1 MNDSQQTAPAQRPKG
16 SFRRRLLRWAVV
28 VLVVLG
34 GFTAWLAWQAQGLEA
49 RVIEAVRPHLATDV
63 AIGSVSVSLWSVW
76 PDVEVILGDVAVED
90 AVDRG
95 RNFLELQEVGFRMSC
110 LPLLENRLEVKALR
124 LEGGRIR
131 LNRKKDGREN
141 WHFWVDSDAEEGPE
155 LEGWNVDALGL
166 REVRVEGAWEGSGA
180 PVTWAGTVGESD
192 VALNSLE
199 GGLAWAGRLD
209 ADGVELQTGD
219 DVWVD
224 GRVLRSELSGRLE
237 GDRVTVLLGDS
248 RYGSATSSVPLTGV
262 MESESGD
269 FRMALSSP
277 SLSMAAVEA
286 VLPPNMR
293 EVLAPVLDGV
303 TGSAEVELSIGRC
316 TAGEVWTGPEDAAWD
331 GVWAVR
337 LGRNGRGGLSWMEG
351 PRGASWTSGAVVV
364 MSGAS
369 GWKAAGP
376 SIGVDVAGGEF
387 KGSAELTEAK
397 DRMNVKV
404 DGRGV
409 FRPAGVWPW
418 LGLEENSGGAA
429 VALSDGG
436 RIDVQGSLELVKQAG
451 QWSDWMVAEGTS
463 VTASDVA
470 WKLGGAAMGVKDV
483 QVDVLEE
490 NQWNL
495 AVSGV
500 EVPGVVGSAQVQ
512 GRGDGGVVSVDLDA
526 VDVDEMT
533 AWWAGQETA
542 DGATQTR
549 SFTGTWDVDVRC
561 GRLTQGP
568 LTLDGG
574 ILSAR
579 FVDEVLTVSAFEA
592 KGMGGR
598 LEATGRVDDTGLVM
612 DGRLEEADLAQFME
626 ETSGLGQATLLPRHV
641 RGKAWVEGQVG
652 YAFGRMGALPWA
664 VDTRIRLEDA
674 ELIGFEL
681 LQQIPDVLES
691 DRKYRMI
698 ADAQDLRR
706 RLTRVQFE
714 PMDLRVQLEQG
725 LIALD
730 PVEIVSDA
738 MDVGVE
744 GWHRLGG
751 PMDFT
756 LDFAL
761 RDLKSGEGEFGPVA
775 EDGLGHRFFLA
786 MRGTLAE
793 PEFGYDRMAH
803 KEHRRAERQG
813 ALDRLRG
820 ALRGEGGE
828 KTGEDATR
836 VVALTDS
843 MAPDSS
849 RMEMPAKRPE
859 SPVIVDDDDDDF

>member
-1 MNDSQQTAPAQRPKG
+1 MNDSQQTVPNQRPKG
-16 SFRRRLLRWAVV
+16 SLRRRLLQWAVV
-28 VLVVLG
+28 VVVVLG
-34 GFTAWLAWQAQGLEA
+34 GFTAWLAWQTQGLEA

-95 RNFLELQEVGFRMSC
+95 RNFLELQEVGIRMSC
-110 LPLLENRLEVKALR
+110 LPLLENRIEVKALR
-124 LEGGRIR
+124 LEGGRVR
-131 LNRKKDGREN
+131 LNRTKDGLEN
-141 WHFWVDSDAEEGPE
+141 WHFWVDFDAEQGPSVE
-155 LEGWNVDALGL
+155 SWNVDALSL
-166 REVRVEGAWEGSGA
+166 REVRVEGTWAGSGVA
-180 PVTWAGTVGESD
+180 VTWAGTVRESE

-224 GRVLRSELSGRLE
+224 GRVLRSELEGRLE
-237 GDRVTVLLGDS
+237 GDRVTVVLGDS
-248 RYGSATSSVPLTGV
+248 RYGSASSPVPLTGV

-277 SLSMAAVEA
+277 SLSMSAVEA
-286 VLPPNMR
+286 VLPPNVR
-293 EVLAPVLDGV
+293 EVLAPAMEGV

-316 TAGEVWTGPEDAAWD
+316 TTGEVWKGPQDASWD
-331 GVWAVR
+331 GGWAVR
-337 LGRNGRGGLSWMEG
+337 LGRNGRGGLSWAEG
-351 PRGASWTSGAVVV
+351 LRQASWTSGAVVA

-369 GWKAAGP
+369 GWKAVGP

-397 DRMNVKV
+397 GRMNVKV

-418 LGLEENSGGAA
+418 LGLEENAGGAS
-429 VALSDGG
+429 VVVSDGG
-436 RIDVQGSLELVKQAG
+436 RMDVQGSVELVRQAG
-451 QWSDWMVAEGTS
+451 QWADWTVAEGTK

-470 WKLGGAAMGVKDV
+470 WEQGGAAMGVKDV
-483 QVDVLEE
+483 QVDVLDG

-495 AVSGV
+495 TVSGAA
-500 EVPGVVGSAQVQ
+500 VPGVTGSAQVK
-512 GRGDGGVVSVDLDA
+512 GRRTGGAISVDLDA
-526 VDVDEMT
+526 VDVDDLA
-533 AWWAGQETA
+533 AWWAAQETA
-542 DGATQTR
+542 DGGIQPR

-561 GRLTQGP
+561 GWLTQGP
-568 LTLDGG
+568 LTLDRAT
-574 ILSAR
+574 LTAH
-579 FVDEVLTVSAFEA
+579 FVDEVLTVSAFDAE
-592 KGMGGR
+592 GMGGR
-598 LEATGRVDDTGLVM
+598 LEATGLVDDTGLVM
-612 DGRLEEADLAQFME
+612 DGRLMDADLTQFME

-641 RGKAWVEGQVG
+641 RGRAWVEGQVG
-652 YAFGRMGALPWA
+652 YSFGRTGSLSWA
-664 VDTRIRLEDA
+664 VDTRVRLEDA

-681 LQQIPDVLES
+681 LQQIPEVLES
-691 DRKYRMI
+691 ERKYRMI

-706 RLTRVQFE
+706 RLNRVQFE

-725 LIALD
+725 LITVD

-761 RDLKSGEGEFGPVA
+761 RDLKSDEGEFGPVA

-786 MRGTLAE
+786 MRGTLEE
-793 PEFGYDRMAH
+793 PEFGYDRTAH
-803 KEHRRAERQG
+803 KEHRRVERQG

-828 KTGEDATR
+828 EGGGDAVT
-836 VVALTDS
+836 VVALSDS
-843 MAPDSS
+843 LSPDSS
-849 RMEMPAKRPE
+849 QIVVPAERPE

>member
-16 SFRRRLLRWAVV
+16 SLRRRLLRWAVV
-28 VLVVLG
+28 VVMVLG

-95 RNFLELQEVGFRMSC
+95 RNFLELQEVGFTVSC

-124 LEGGRIR
+124 LEEGRIR
-131 LNRKKDGREN
+131 LNRTKDGQEN
-141 WHFWVDSDAEEGPE
+141 WHFWVDSDAEDGPA

-166 REVRVEGAWEGSGA
+166 REVRVEGSWAGSGA
-180 PVTWAGTVGESD
+180 SVTWDGTVLESD
-192 VALNSLE
+192 VALHSLE

-209 ADGVELQTGD
+209 ADGVELRTGD
-219 DVWVD
+219 DIWVD
-224 GRVLRSELSGRLE
+224 GRALRAELEGRIE
-237 GDRVTVLLGDS
+237 GDRVTVVLGDS
-248 RYGSATSSVPLTGV
+248 RFGSVASPVPLTGV

-277 SLSMAAVEA
+277 SLSMAVVEA
-286 VLPPNMR
+286 VLPPNVR
-293 EVLAPVLDGV
+293 ELLAPALEGV

-316 TAGEVWTGPEDAAWD
+316 TTGEVWTGPEDAEWD
-331 GVWAVR
+331 GGWAVR
-337 LGRNGRGGLSWMEG
+337 LGRNGRGGLSWAEG
-351 PRGASWTSGAVVV
+351 PRTASWTSGAVVA

-369 GWKAAGP
+369 GWKAVGP
-376 SIGVDVAGGEF
+376 SIGVDVAEGEF

-397 DRMNVKV
+397 GRMNVKV

-418 LGLEENSGGAA
+418 LGLQEDSGGSA
-429 VALSDGG
+429 VAVSDGG
-436 RIDVQGSLELVKQAG
+436 RIDVQGSVELVRQDG
-451 QWSDWMVAEGTS
+451 QWADWMVAEGTT

-470 WKLGGAAMGVKDV
+470 WEQDGAAMGVKDV
-483 QVDVLEE
+483 QVEVREE
-490 NQWNL
+490 NQWTL

-500 EVPGVVGSAQVQ
+500 KVPGVEGSAQVQ

-526 VDVDEMT
+526 VDVDDVV

-542 DGATQTR
+542 DGGTQTG
-549 SFTGTWDVDVRC
+549 SFMGGWDVEVGC

-568 LTLDGG
+568 LTLDGAT
-574 ILSAR
+574 LSAR
-579 FVDEVLTVSAFEA
+579 FADEVLTVSAFEA
-592 KGMGGR
+592 EGMGGR
-598 LEATGRVDDTGLVM
+598 LEATGRVDGTGLVM
-612 DGRLEEADLAQFME
+612 DGRLEGADLAQFME

-652 YAFGRMGALPWA
+652 YAFGRTGALPWA
-664 VDTRIRLEDA
+664 VDARVRLEDA

-691 DRKYRMI
+691 ERKYRMI

-706 RLTRVQFE
+706 RLNRVQFE
-714 PMDLRVQLEQG
+714 PMDLRVHLEQG
-725 LIALD
+725 LITVD

-761 RDLKSGEGEFGPVA
+761 RDLKSDEGEFGPVA

-786 MRGTLAE
+786 MRGTLEA
-793 PEFGYDRMAH
+793 PEFGYDRTAH
-803 KEHRRAERQG
+803 KEHRRVERQG

-828 KTGEDATR
+828 ELGEDVAT

-843 MAPDSS
+843 IAPDSS
-849 RMEMPAKRPE
+849 KTVMPAKGPE